1 MQIEKDSRQVPKVR
15 DYMANSK
22 YCDIL
27 YCYFQTI
34 SVWDNTVGHPRT
46 FSKKEKNFSKIGA
59 ILGQSRQTISK
70 KFKNLLDLGLIK
82 ETEDNYELIILEED
96 LASLIPIETLRVLVN
111 TMNDNTISIYVYLL
125 NRYYATISGGQQE
138 FLFTKEQLKNIVGL
152 SITTRSNDYIVDD
165 ILAILQKL
173 NLLQFESRDVI
184 DKNTGDTKTYL
195 YITKMS
201 NKII

>member
-34 SVWDNTVGHPRT
+34 SVWDNIVGHPRT
-46 FSKKEKNFSKIGA
+46 FPKKEKNFSKIGT

-125 NRYYATISGGQQE
+125 NRYYATINGGQQE

-152 SITTRSNDYIVDD
+152 SITTRSNDYIIDD

-173 NLLQFESRDVI
+173 NLLQFESRDEI
-184 DKNTGDTKTYL
+184 DKNTGDTKTHL

>member
-1 MQIEKDSRQVPKVR
+1 M
-15 DYMANSK
+15 
-22 YCDIL
+22 
-27 YCYFQTI
+27 
-34 SVWDNTVGHPRT
+34 
-46 FSKKEKNFSKIGA
+46 
-59 ILGQSRQTISK
+59 
-70 KFKNLLDLGLIK
+70 LDLGLIK

-173 NLLQFESRDVI
+173 NLLQFESRDDI
-184 DKNTGDTKTYL
+184 DKNTGDTKTHL